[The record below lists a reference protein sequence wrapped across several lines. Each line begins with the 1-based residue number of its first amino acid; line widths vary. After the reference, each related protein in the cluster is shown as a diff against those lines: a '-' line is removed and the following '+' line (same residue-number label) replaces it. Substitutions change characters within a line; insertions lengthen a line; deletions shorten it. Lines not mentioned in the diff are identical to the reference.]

1 MTNKNAMWAI
11 YLALAIVLGIIIGS
25 FFNFRKESLPIF
37 SENAQEAK
45 IKRLINYI
53 QYDYVDQVNTDSLL
67 DQTISSL
74 LKNLDP
80 HSVYIPKEELKYVQE
95 TMEGKFMGIG
105 IQFRMIRDSVTV
117 INVIKGGPS
126 EKAGLKA
133 GDRIL
138 KANDSILYGKNLD
151 SEQVMRFFK
160 SDKPLP
166 IQLNVLRKSDN
177 EILNFNFKRGTV
189 NIESIPVYYM
199 INHNTGYIKIDIF
212 ARTTYDEF
220 KVALQSL
227 KKTGMQTMILD
238 LRNNSG
244 GFLEIANDII
254 DEFLPKG
261 TLMVFTKSKSGMI
274 SKSFATSKGEF
285 ETGKVY
291 VLINEESA
299 SASEIVAGA
308 IQDNDRGTIVGRRSF
323 GKGLVQQEMDLG
335 DSSVVRLT
343 TARYYTP
350 TGRSIQKPYDHNGND
365 NYFNETEIRAH
376 NGELMNQDSIKFNEQ
391 LKFKTPKGKI
401 VYGGGGITP
410 DVFVAIDTTFFMPGF
425 HLITFGDSVFDYV
438 DTNRKKFN
446 SWNFETFEKQFNVN
460 DLLNQKF
467 KSNLPEIKKNPDA
480 YARMQWYLKAMV
492 ARELY
497 GEEGFYKIYQ
507 THDNVIQKVL
517 ELEKNT
523 VKQK

>member
-1 MTNKNAMWAI
+1 MNNSSAKWAI
-11 YLALAIVLGIIIGS
+11 YLALAVVLGIIIGT

-37 SENAQEAK
+37 SGNAQEAK

-67 DQTISSL
+67 DQTINHL
-74 LKNLDP
+74 LQNLDP
-80 HSVYIPKEELKYVQE
+80 HSVYIPKEELRSVQE

-126 EKAGLKA
+126 EKAGLQS

-138 KANDSILYGKNLD
+138 KANDSVLYGKNYD
-151 SEQVMRFFK
+151 SEQVMRYFK

-166 IQLNVLRKSDN
+166 IRLQVFRKSDTK
-177 EILNFNFKRGTV
+177 IVHFNFKRGTV

-199 INHNTGYIKIDIF
+199 INKTIGYVKIDLF

-227 KKTGMQTMILD
+227 QAAGMKTLVLD
-238 LRNNSG
+238 LRNNTG
-244 GFLEIANDII
+244 GFMEVANQII

-261 TLMVFTKSKSGMI
+261 TLMVYTKSKSGMI
-274 SKSFATSKGEF
+274 TKSFATAKGDF
-285 ETGKVY
+285 ETGKVF

-308 IQDNDRGTIVGRRSF
+308 LQDNDRGIIVGRRSF

-350 TGRSIQKPYDHNGND
+350 AGRSIQKPYDHKGND
-365 NYFNETEIRAH
+365 NYFNETEIRAQ
-376 NGELMNQDSIKFNEQ
+376 NGELMHQDSIKFNEN
-391 LKFKTPKGKI
+391 LKFKTSKGKI

-410 DVFVAIDTTFFMPGF
+410 DVFVAIDTTFFLPGF
-425 HLITFGDSVFDYV
+425 HMLTFSDAVFDYV
-438 DTNRKKFN
+438 DANRKKWSVIDFK
-446 SWNFETFEKQFNVN
+446 TFDKQFDVN
-460 DLLNQKF
+460 DLLNQMF
-467 KSNLPEIKKNPDA
+467 KSSITEIKQNTEA
-480 YARMQWYLKAMV
+480 YDRMKWYIKAMV
-492 ARELY
+492 ARELF
-497 GEEGFYKIYQ
+497 GEEGFYKVYQ
-507 THDNVIQKVL
+507 TNDTMIQKVL
-517 ELEKNT
+517 DLEKNT
-523 VKQK
+523 TQNK